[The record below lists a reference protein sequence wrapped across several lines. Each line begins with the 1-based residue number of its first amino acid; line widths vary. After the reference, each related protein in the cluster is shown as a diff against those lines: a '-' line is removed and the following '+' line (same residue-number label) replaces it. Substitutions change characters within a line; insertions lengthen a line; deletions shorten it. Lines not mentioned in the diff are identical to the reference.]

1 MNSGHNDVHVD
12 LKEQKRTDELITRQ
26 LKQEW
31 NKHKWEKILLL
42 LGDCNA
48 GKTTL
53 IKQLKNVFGR
63 GFSEDERKKYVGV
76 VHYYVQVTIK
86 ALLVAITKVSVT
98 YSNPANEETWKHLVD
113 TEGCNSIEINRNDY
127 SVVLQL
133 WQDNGVYSRRREFQL
148 PESANYFLNDLDR
161 IQSNDYI
168 PTVEDI
174 LRTYEPTSGVEEHSL
189 MIGSIAYRVVDVGRK
204 CLDTQRK
211 WIHLFN
217 GCAVSAVLFMV
228 DLSEYDKTL
237 LTSNTDSGMINS
249 LEKNIALFQKFSHY
263 QYENFNDSVFILLF
277 NKEDIFD
284 EKIRYSHLV
293 DYFPSYIG
301 PKQNPEK
308 AKNFICD
315 MFIDSVP
322 DKHNHITIHFISS
335 VDSNSAREVCKVVKH
350 GVSHIYEFNSLC
362 ID

>member
-1 MNSGHNDVHVD
+1 MNSGLSGVD
-12 LKEQKRTDELITRQ
+12 LKEQKRNDELITRQ

-42 LGDCNA
+42 LGSCNS

-53 IKQLKNVFGR
+53 IKQMKNVLGR
-63 GFSEDERKKYVGV
+63 GFSEDTRKKYVYT
-76 VHYYVQVTIK
+76 VHHYVHVIIK
-86 ALLVAITKVSVT
+86 ALLLAISKLSVT
-98 YSNPANEETWKHLVD
+98 YSNPANEEIWKHFVD
-113 TEGCNSIEINRNDY
+113 MVDSPNSMGTSDY
-127 SVVLQL
+127 SMVLQL
-133 WQDNGVYSRRREFQL
+133 WQDSGVYSQRREFQL
-148 PESANYFLNDLDR
+148 PESAEYFLDDLDR
-161 IQSNDYI
+161 IQSCDYI

-174 LRTYEPTSGVEEHSL
+174 LRIHEPTAGVEEHSL

-204 CLDTQRK
+204 CLDMQRK

-228 DLSEYDKTL
+228 DISEYDKIL
-237 LTSNTDSGMINS
+237 FPSNTDSGMINS
-249 LEKNIALFQKFSHY
+249 LENNRALFQKISHY
-263 QYENFNDSVFILLF
+263 QYKNFENSVFILLF

-284 EKIRYSHLV
+284 EKIHYSHLA
-293 DYFPSYIG
+293 DHFPSYIG

-315 MFIDSVP
+315 MFMDSTP
-322 DKHNHITIHFISS
+322 DKHNHVTFHFISS
-335 VDSNSAREVCKVVKH
+335 IDSNSAREVSKAVKH
-350 GVSHIYEFNSLC
+350 GVSHIYEFNSLS